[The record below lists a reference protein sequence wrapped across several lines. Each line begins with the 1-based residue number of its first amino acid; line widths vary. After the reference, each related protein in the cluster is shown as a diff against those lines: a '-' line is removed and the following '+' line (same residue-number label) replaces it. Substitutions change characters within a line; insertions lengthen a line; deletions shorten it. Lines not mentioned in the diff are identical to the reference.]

1 MLGFVTGLLDSLG
14 YVGLVLLMFLENVFP
29 PIPSELIMPLAGYTA
44 TRGQFAIAGVIVA
57 GTVGSVLG
65 ALPLYWLGRR
75 VGQDRL
81 RTLADRHGR
90 WLAVSPD
97 EIDRASSWFSR
108 HGRWVILF
116 GRLVPGVRSLISIPA
131 GINRMPLVPF
141 LLLTTLGSGVW
152 TAILALL
159 GYQLGSRFGEVETY
173 LSPASNVIL
182 GLMAAAYLWR
192 VIRPPRR
199 RTAGGNAAH
208 RG

>member
-1 MLGFVTGLLDSLG
+1 MLGFVTGLLESLG
-14 YVGLVLLMFLENVFP
+14 YAGLVLLMFLENVFP

-44 TRGQFAIAGVIVA
+44 TRGQLAIAGVIVA
-57 GTVGSVLG
+57 GTAGSVLG

-81 RTLADRHGR
+81 RTLAERHGR

-97 EIDRASSWFSR
+97 EIDRASAWFAR

-173 LSPASNVIL
+173 LSPASNLIL

-199 RTAGGNAAH
+199 REA
-208 RG
+208 

>member
-14 YVGLVLLMFLENVFP
+14 YAGLVLLMFLENVFP

-44 TRGQFAIAGVIVA
+44 TRGRLAIAGVIVA
-57 GTVGSVLG
+57 GTAGSVLG

-97 EIDRASSWFSR
+97 EIDRASAWFGR

-131 GINRMPLVPF
+131 GINRMPMIPF
-141 LLLTTLGSGVW
+141 LLLTALGSGVW

-159 GYQLGSRFGEVETY
+159 GYQLGSRFGEVEKY
-173 LSPASNVIL
+173 LSPASNIIL
-182 GLMAAAYLWR
+182 GLMVAAYLWR

-199 RTAGGNAAH
+199 REA
-208 RG
+208 

>member
-1 MLGFVTGLLDSLG
+1 VLGFVTGLLASLG
-14 YVGLVLLMFLENVFP
+14 YAGLVLLMFLENVFP

-44 TRGQFAIAGVIVA
+44 TRGQLAIAGVIVA
-57 GTVGSVLG
+57 GTAGSVLG

-97 EIDRASSWFSR
+97 EIDRASAWFSR
-108 HGRWVILF
+108 HGRWVVFF
-116 GRLVPGVRSLISIPA
+116 GRLMPGVRSLISIPA
-131 GINRMPLVPF
+131 GINRMPLIPF

-159 GYQLGSRFGEVETY
+159 GYQLGSRFGEVEKY

-192 VIRPPRR
+192 VIRPPSRR
-199 RTAGGNAAH
+199 SA
-208 RG
+208 